1 MIVILPKKESLD
13 KLFQKA
19 IIFATISLFIIVLT
33 VALVI
38 NINLQWSALL
48 IGGGLMLAT
57 IPVHFKGRKNTNL
70 YPISYCLN
78 VISTGFSIAAYYT
91 IRNVPF
97 NYIQV
102 LVATAAISLL
112 LLLSAF
118 LLRQE
123 ESKRTSFV
131 VINIISGSALIIL
144 ALLWLTYE
152 TTILY
157 SLSFFL
163 LVYSLFYIFLFKEIN
178 NQTNIFHKLSSY
190 SYTLYLVITVLVLAI
205 ITEGDLPFDLDLPE
219 RKRKKI

>member
-1 MIVILPKKESLD
+1 MLSKKESLD
-13 KLFQKA
+13 IIFQKA
-19 IIFATISLFIIVLT
+19 IIFAIISLFIIVLT
-33 VALVI
+33 AALVI

-123 ESKRTSFV
+123 GSKRTSFV

-152 TTILY
+152 TTTLY

>member
-1 MIVILPKKESLD
+1 MLSKKESLD
-13 KLFQKA
+13 TIFQKA
-19 IIFATISLFIIVLT
+19 IVFAIISLFIMVLT

-102 LVATAAISLL
+102 LVATATISLL
-112 LLLSAF
+112 LLLSAL

-123 ESKRTSFV
+123 ESKGTSFAA
-131 VINIISGSALIIL
+131 INIISGSALIIL

-152 TTILY
+152 TTTLY

-190 SYTLYLVITVLVLAI
+190 SYTLYLAITVLVLAI
-205 ITEGDLPFDLDLPE
+205 ISEGDLPFDLDLPE

>member
-152 TTILY
+152 TTTLY

-163 LVYSLFYIFLFKEIN
+163 LVYSLFYIFLFKQIFSIN
-178 NQTNIFHKLSSY
+178 YQ
-190 SYTLYLVITVLVLAI
+190 VIVTHYI
-205 ITEGDLPFDLDLPE
+205 W
-219 RKRKKI
+219 